1 MHRIDTA
8 TKAPDLFGAGKDGF
22 KDGDKAS
29 GIAATDLTAA
39 FFNDIQENIAGVI
52 EGADYALVKG
62 DATQLASA
70 VRRLF
75 QKASAVSAAAS
86 GTVDAITANF
96 VPAIAAL
103 SDHLRL
109 IVRAGGANTSTT
121 PTFTPASATIAAKTI
136 VKGHNQPL
144 AAGDISGAGFRA
156 ELQYDAA
163 LDKWVLLNPATG
175 VSSSSTASIQGAFKN
190 LQASSTGLSANV
202 IVTAD
207 EIAVESAAN
216 EYKTLRSVNL
226 TIAGTASGAANG
238 LDTGALATST
248 WYSVWVIWNGVTT
261 AGLLSLSATAPT
273 LPAGYTHKARVGW
286 VRTDGTANKYPLAF
300 KQYGRRVQYAIAA
313 GSNLAAI
320 PNIAA
325 GVQGSVTTPTWA
337 AVGISAF
344 VPSTA
349 SVIDLVLRMGNG
361 MTAMAAPNNGYGNQA
376 SVSNPAPLSATVSA
390 TTFGVAFNRLMV
402 LESTS
407 IYYASDNA
415 GNNLYCSGWEDN
427 L

>member
-52 EGADYALVKG
+52 EGADYALIKG
-62 DATQLASA
+62 DATQLALA

-75 QKASAVSAAAS
+75 QKASAVSATAS

-96 VPAIAAL
+96 TPAIAAL
-103 SDHLRL
+103 SDHLLL

-136 VKGHNQPL
+136 VKGHNQAL
-144 AAGDISGAGFRA
+144 VAGDISGAGFRA
-156 ELQYDAA
+156 ELQYDAT

-175 VSSSSTASIQGAFKN
+175 VSSSAAASIQGVFKN
-190 LQASSTGLSANV
+190 LQASSSGLSANV

-207 EIAVESAAN
+207 EIAVENAAN
-216 EYKTLRSVNL
+216 EYKTLRGVNL

-238 LDTGALATST
+238 LDAGALATST

-261 AGLLSLSATAPT
+261 AGLLSLSATAPV
-273 LPAGYTHKARVGW
+273 LPAGYTHKAFVDW
-286 VRTDGTANKYPLAF
+286 IRTDGTANKFPLSF
-300 KQYGRRVQYAIAA
+300 IKNGNRTQYKVSA
-313 GSNLAAI
+313 GSNLVALPQI
-320 PNIAA
+320 IS
-325 GVQGSVTTPTWA
+325 GVQGNPATPTWVAA
-337 AVGISAF
+337 AVGGV
-344 VPSTA
+344 VPPNARTFIGSLFGQGSGVV
-349 SVIDLVLRMGNG
+349 SV
-361 MTAMAAPNNGYGNQA
+361 APNNSYGAA
-376 SVSNPAPLSATVSA
+376 SSTTNPPPSC
-390 TTFGVAFNRLMV
+390 FNTSGNTAAGNHMFDLI
-402 LESTS
+402 LESTN
-407 IYYASDNA
+407 IYFASSLA
-415 GNNLYCSGWEDN
+415 GGGVSCLGWEI
-427 L
+427 